1 MGQKIVFFYVR
12 YQKWPY
18 FDYLKNIQKMLI
30 FAQFLAEPFI
40 IVSKNNKKKMK
51 KKYAFFGPILVFF
64 SFGWKLAIFSQKM
77 APIPIIMMLGPFFF
91 FSVFLEEKKKNNL
104 GPPLV
109 ALECHKNICNHF
121 PDKLQK
127 SGPNSIQTQNYACKA
142 QVINT
147 IIY

>member
-1 MGQKIVFFYVR
+1 M
-12 YQKWPY
+12 
-18 FDYLKNIQKMLI
+18 
-30 FAQFLAEPFI
+30 
-40 IVSKNNKKKMK
+40 
-51 KKYAFFGPILVFF
+51 GPIT
-64 SFGWKLAIFSQKM
+64 
-77 APIPIIMMLGPFFF
+77 IIMMLGQKFFFIFFLFLFFFPNTIIMEMGAIIWLKMSHFQPKNGPHPHYNDVRSIFFF
-91 FSVFLEEKKKNNL
+91 FSIFLEKKKKKNNL

-127 SGPNSIQTQNYACKA
+127 LGPNSIQTQNYACKA